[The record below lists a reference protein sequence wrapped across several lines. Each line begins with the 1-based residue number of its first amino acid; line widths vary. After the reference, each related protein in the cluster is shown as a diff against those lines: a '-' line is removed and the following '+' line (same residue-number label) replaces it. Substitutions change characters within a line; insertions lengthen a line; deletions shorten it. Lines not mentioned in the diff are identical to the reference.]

1 MIQVTT
7 PRRASWIGIAW
18 LLLGVMGLLVALA
31 LGNTIVW
38 LALLAAVIVAGLLL
52 VRGQAPNLVSA
63 PPAVGATD
71 RSRVQRGVLM
81 GDGTL
86 RQALVVPATATEGYQ
101 VVLTI
106 DGYALINDEG
116 RVVCALNR
124 VAHTP
129 TSEPV
134 VATIMDAAS
143 VTR

>member
-1 MIQVTT
+1 
-7 PRRASWIGIAW
+7 
-18 LLLGVMGLLVALA
+18 
-31 LGNTIVW
+31 
-38 LALLAAVIVAGLLL
+38 
-52 VRGQAPNLVSA
+52 
-63 PPAVGATD
+63 
-71 RSRVQRGVLM
+71 M